1 MAIICQISD
10 INCALELKKK
20 EKFECLLFP
29 KSPFMGDI
37 SLCKISYLLPE
48 SYYLG
53 HGCLKTYDTW
63 VKVLWVLPRTVSQI
77 TAFLMVIYE
86 FNQIFFLKE
95 FNYYMRELVSK
106 RIIQNRR
113 DT

>member
-1 MAIICQISD
+1 MKKVDVIKQFGNNLPNKWYKLCFGI
-10 INCALELKKK
+10 KKK

-77 TAFLMVIYE
+77 TAFLMVILSE
-86 FNQIFFLKE
+86 GI
-95 FNYYMRELVSK
+95 
-106 RIIQNRR
+106 
-113 DT
+113 